1 MVGEAY
7 FSETGGESGSRVVGG
22 EAFGV
27 VAKGSVGVIVGEHG
41 GKKEKKSCP
50 EEVEQASLFTMMK
63 KIFLTIA
70 SVALLSN
77 SNVWALGGGPFD
89 NGEVGGLLMER
100 GGFYQCQFS
109 FRNGNGYGIFTPDSF
124 LGGNLPNSSNTGSS
138 SSQQTG
144 VFNRGSLFTPTSGGA
159 LGHNA
164 NRSVLYYKG
173 VSYVGGCFGFVD
185 MHSRDVQG
193 VCNGSSNE
201 TITQQT
207 LSQNTGGLINASQS
221 TATTQPLVINSE
233 GNIFNIGWTGKV
245 IDQRPNLR
253 FRGKG
258 ELTVTQTG
266 RDVKQLA
273 TTAYSGLL
281 DAIVSSVS
289 NSTTAPNYTAAEAAI
304 GSALTNLQAILSGAD
319 TGIEPD
325 LEKVRVTGNRRF
337 F

>member
-1 MVGEAY
+1 
-7 FSETGGESGSRVVGG
+7 
-22 EAFGV
+22 
-27 VAKGSVGVIVGEHG
+27 
-41 GKKEKKSCP
+41 
-50 EEVEQASLFTMMK
+50 MMK
-63 KIFLTIA
+63 NIFLTIA
-70 SVALLSN
+70 SVALMSN
-77 SNVWALGGGPFD
+77 SNVWALAGGAFD
-89 NGEVGGLLMER
+89 NGDPGGLLMER

-124 LGGNLPNSSNTGSS
+124 LGGNLPSTNQTGST

-144 VFNRGSLFTPTSGGA
+144 IFNRGSLYTPNSGNA

-164 NRSVLYYKG
+164 NRSVFYFKG

-185 MHSRDVQG
+185 IHARQVEG

-221 TATTQPLVINSE
+221 TATTQPLVINSK
-233 GNIFNIGWTGKV
+233 GNILNLGWTGKV
-245 IDQRPNLR
+245 TSTRPNLR

-258 ELTVTQTG
+258 ELTVEQTG

-273 TTAYSGLL
+273 TTGYSNLI
-281 DAIVSSVS
+281 DAIVQSVS
-289 NSTTAPNYTAAEAAI
+289 NSTNPPPNYTTAQTAVDA
-304 GSALTNLQAILSGAD
+304 ALTRLNAILKDPTFDSGSPP
-319 TGIEPD
+319 ESLP
-325 LEKVRVTGNRRF
+325 VRVTGNRRF